1 MQAKFWEFNLK
12 KTLFM
17 SLSINLTSNS
27 KYLMVSSWLQL
38 ISLLISYENLVLD
51 QDNNLCLISL
61 SILITSCWIIYGYIM
76 RRSYALITSESERG
90 LVSGCADL
98 FKQLIYRKVV
108 CPDSMLSICTP
119 HAECQF
125 YHHNVDNLQSV
136 SVITWFWVEFG
147 VNKHKQC
154 FQWQQKCT
162 NL

>member
-27 KYLMVSSWLQL
+27 KHLMVNSWLQL

-51 QDNNLCLISL
+51 QDNNFCLISL
-61 SILITSCWIIYGYIM
+61 SILITSCWIILNIV
-76 RRSYALITSESERG
+76 RRSYALITSESERR

-108 CPDSMLSICTP
+108 CPDSMLSILHPTCRMP
-119 HAECQF
+119 ILSPQCRQLAIC
-125 YHHNVDNLQSV
+125 
-136 SVITWFWVEFG
+136 FG
-147 VNKHKQC
+147 NNMILSGIWCK
-154 FQWQQKCT
+154 
-162 NL
+162 

>member
-27 KYLMVSSWLQL
+27 KYLMVNSWLQL

-51 QDNNLCLISL
+51 QDNNFCLISL
-61 SILITSCWIIYGYIM
+61 SILITSCWIILNIV
-76 RRSYALITSESERG
+76 RRSYALITSESERR

-108 CPDSMLSICTP
+108 CPDSMLSILHPTCRMP
-119 HAECQF
+119 ILSPQCRQLAIC
-125 YHHNVDNLQSV
+125 
-136 SVITWFWVEFG
+136 FG
-147 VNKHKQC
+147 NNMILSGIWCK
-154 FQWQQKCT
+154 
-162 NL
+162 

>member
-17 SLSINLTSNS
+17 SLSINLTSNT
-27 KYLMVSSWLQL
+27 KYLMVNSWLQL

-51 QDNNLCLISL
+51 QDSNLCLISL
-61 SILITSCWIIYGYIM
+61 SIIRIIYGYIM

-108 CPDSMLSICTP
+108 CPDSMLSILHPTCRMP
-119 HAECQF
+119 ILSPQCRQLAIC
-125 YHHNVDNLQSV
+125 
-136 SVITWFWVEFG
+136 FG
-147 VNKHKQC
+147 NNMILSGIWCK
-154 FQWQQKCT
+154 
-162 NL
+162 